1 MDSGELP
8 HTDIATFQNV
18 FVTRYVSAAGLVI
31 ILYDHLIT
39 LDDEVEHIWSAPRTV
54 AKTLFLLLR
63 YMVPIFLTAETI
75 THSGLT
81 VILMSNLT
89 YAGWLSILI
98 SNFLILLRI
107 WTTLPRA
114 HTLIR
119 RSLVFFVLMQIANFI
134 VTTWVISTMILLIF
148 DPAAGLCSFSS
159 KPKVFA
165 LWAPGLLFEV
175 VVFVTVCWN
184 ALDRPR
190 ALGSDTNARMTR
202 VFVRDGLIYFAILF
216 ILRVANT
223 VMAIV
228 APISMIFVVVFFIW
242 AVTTLTTSRL
252 IINSRREA
260 GTVERLRGIQEGQN
274 TGDHDTRWSRSAS
287 FRRYTTSIKSGN

>member
-8 HTDIATFQNV
+8 HTDIFTFQNV
-18 FVTRYVSAAGLVI
+18 LVTRYAS
-31 ILYDHLIT
+31 DHLIT

-75 THSGLT
+75 SAKRGQHSRFGTPQVSSPALT
-81 VILMSNLT
+81 PISPQT

-107 WTTLPRA
+107 WTTIPRA

-119 RSLVFFVLMQIANFI
+119 WSLVFFVLMQIANFI
-134 VTTWVISTMILLIF
+134 VTTWVISTMIPVLIF
-148 DPAAGLCSFSS
+148 DHAAGLCSFSS

-175 VVFVTVCWN
+175 VVFVMVCWN
-184 ALDRPR
+184 TLDRPR
-190 ALGSDTNARMTR
+190 ALGADTNARMTR

-223 VMAIV
+223 VIAIV

-242 AVTTLTTSRL
+242 AATTLTTSRL

-260 GTVERLRGIQEGQN
+260 GTAERLRGIQEGPGQN
-274 TGDHDTRWSRSAS
+274 TGDTRRSRSW
-287 FRRYTTSIKSGN
+287 K